1 MVVGRAVPGAVQQ
14 FQPGMLFE
22 VRGDLAGMVN
32 AVVIAD
38 HHDHRAR
45 GNAWSGD
52 FELNLGARLG
62 PAEMGSDPSVMLD
75 RFMLCLP
82 LSAGLRRRTRPPRGL
97 GDAAVN
103 DDLLHDQVGD
113 AVIGLQRGLLEPG
126 EDPGLGPFVAA
137 FPDRGGRAGAVG
149 SVRALAARAADQ
161 GTGPGSPV

>member
-62 PAEMGSDPSVMLD
+62 PAEMGRTRRSCWTAS
-75 RFMLCLP
+75 C
-82 LSAGLRRRTRPPRGL
+82 SACRCPPGCGRRTRPLRGL

-149 SVRALAARAADQ
+149 SVRVLAARTADQ